1 MEEEAGNKSIMEILI
16 TESQFNTLKEENN
29 SANKLTKFLYKKGVF
44 EASQMVG
51 SYSNLLKRIAPNEI
65 PIEMKAEAIVDYLDS
80 NSDGYGLGFGEIGID
95 PILWKETRDEIH
107 QIEYLGRS
115 GVIVQVWGG
124 YNYDT
129 DIGEYGIPYDALPH
143 EILDE
148 ILQTIMS

>member
-1 MEEEAGNKSIMEILI
+1 ML
-16 TESQFNTLKEENN
+16 
-29 SANKLTKFLYKKGVF
+29 
-44 EASQMVG
+44 VG
-51 SYSNLLKRIAPNEI
+51 GYSDLLKRIAPNEI
-65 PIEMKAEAIVDYLDS
+65 PIEMKGEAIVGYLDQ
-80 NSDGYGLGFGEIGID
+80 NSDGYGLGFSEIGID

-148 ILQTIMS
+148 ILTTITS